1 VLTGKS
7 LSAGHRAAGHK
18 ARRIGNTIGVIV
30 IPSAEQKSGQPLGN
44 FACVNSKEAYSIYT
58 EACFWGIVL
67 TTRALIGYVRVSTAR
82 QGRSGLGIEA
92 QREALGRFAAS
103 EGFELARVFVEVETG
118 KGSDAIDRRPQ
129 LAAALSEARRQHC
142 PVAVAKLDRLSR
154 DVHFIS
160 GLMAHRVPFLVAE
173 LGPDVDTF
181 ILHLF
186 AALAEKERALIA
198 TRTKA
203 ALAAAKARGVKLG
216 GPKLAEARKAAI
228 ERNMANAD
236 QHAANVLPII
246 REVQRSGASL
256 HQVADALNV
265 RGIATAR
272 GGRWYAK
279 SVSNALARSS

>member
-1 VLTGKS
+1 VFT
-7 LSAGHRAAGHK
+7 
-18 ARRIGNTIGVIV
+18 
-30 IPSAEQKSGQPLGN
+30 QKKGT
-44 FACVNSKEAYSIYT
+44 V
-58 EACFWGIVL
+58 V

-92 QREALGRFAAS
+92 QREALARFAAS

-118 KGSDAIDRRPQ
+118 KGSDALERRPQ
-129 LAAALSEARRQHC
+129 LAAALSEARRQRC

-160 GLMAHRVPFLVAE
+160 GLMVHRVPFLVAE
-173 LGPDVDTF
+173 LGPDVDPF

-216 GPKLAEARKAAI
+216 GPKLQEARKAAV
-228 ERNMANAD
+228 ERNVANAD

-246 REVQRSGASL
+246 RDIQRSGASL
-256 HQVADALNV
+256 HQIADALNA
-265 RGIATAR
+265 RGISTPR

-279 SVSNALARSS
+279 SVSNVLARSA